1 MKKVIVII
9 GEILIILI
17 SLRFAYDD
25 YNEPAFSKVLGKEL
39 EGEDVIGEVLS
50 QDVYKQDIVTELK
63 HFDKLKIKT
72 ATYAREN
79 KGYVLFNIK
88 DSEGKILYEG
98 KMDVSKCKN
107 NKETVIELDKD
118 IKLDDN
124 KITLELQGDEK
135 QISENRNAITIYKCD
150 APSNE
155 GNILTKNDEAF
166 AGVFE
171 VRLAYT
177 YWSIKRCIYL
187 LICTTA
193 LYVYFIFML
202 RTIKQK

>member
-25 YNEPAFSKVLGKEL
+25 YNDSAYLKKRGDKLK
-39 EGEDVIGEVLS
+39 GEKIIDEVLN
-50 QDVYKQDIVTELK
+50 QDIYKQDIVTDIK

-72 ATYAREN
+72 ATYENQN
-79 KGYVLFNIK
+79 KGYVLFTIK
-88 DSEGKILYEG
+88 DEEGTVLYEG
-98 KMDVSKCKN
+98 KIDVSKCKD
-107 NKETVIELDKD
+107 NKETVIELDKEVTID
-118 IKLDDN
+118 GN
-124 KITLELQGDEK
+124 KITLELQGDES
-135 QISENRNAITIYKCD
+135 QVNGNAITIYKCD
-150 APSNE
+150 VPSNE
-155 GNILTKNDEAF
+155 GNILTKNDEEF
-166 AGVFE
+166 PGVFE

-193 LYVYFIFML
+193 LYAYFIFML